1 MLQWTLGCMYL
12 SKYVFFWIY
21 ARSGITWLY
30 GNPVFSF
37 LRKLHAILHSNW
49 TSLHSH
55 QHVEKFPFLHTSLS
69 FIVCRLF
76 SDGHSD
82 PCEVV
87 PHCSFDLHF
96 SNTFTMLRIFS
107 GVYRPS
113 VCLCWRNVCLSLLP
127 IFWLGYF
134 SDIELHVLLVYFG
147 SSLTRYCKISFIK
160 IV

>member
-55 QHVEKFPFLHTSLS
+55 QHVEKFPFLHSKSGVVFKNSFFSPQIFKKIAKQILPTLRLTYTWIIRYIQSENKKAKILQTLS
-69 FIVCRLF
+69 IGLLYLLFLVLVYYWFIVFTF
-76 SDGHSD
+76 S
-82 PCEVV
+82 
-87 PHCSFDLHF
+87 FF
-96 SNTFTMLRIFS
+96 SSKF
-107 GVYRPS
+107 
-113 VCLCWRNVCLSLLP
+113 
-127 IFWLGYF
+127 
-134 SDIELHVLLVYFG
+134 
-147 SSLTRYCKISFIK
+147 
-160 IV
+160 